1 MITVADIEAKMA
13 AKLGGKFKIVSDFT
27 ALEKDGALWA
37 KEIFPHLFSRPFTTY
52 QKEFWKWAD
61 TIEPDTRYRPR
72 IECQPRGVGKST
84 NAEAAVV
91 KWVATKKRK
100 MIGYV
105 SLNDQKATKHFD
117 SIKSMLEDNKF
128 LSAYPHCKPGIQKLR
143 DVAAQWS
150 RDAIVTE
157 SGAMIVPL
165 SLQGSSRGWK
175 SSTGSRFDC
184 FPAGTLIKTEIG
196 HIPIES
202 FPMLQYVPKVYAF
215 NHATQQVELQDV
227 EGWRQKN
234 ARRLVEITTKQG
246 RVFRCTE
253 EHRIFINTRGYIQAK
268 QVRVGETLNVLP
280 TMLWQKES
288 EGVEMQA
295 LRTDRQFER
304 QDTQVLSLVS
314 EVPHVLPQIERDEV
328 SMVRFIC
335 DESVPVYDL
344 QVAGCHNF
352 FANEVLVHNCIV
364 LDDIDE
370 LGQSVEFTRKL
381 INILKGEILAA
392 GNDNTLVLMPQNLIY
407 RDSICSQILD
417 HRADIL
423 SDRIFCGPYPLLKWY
438 DAEKL
443 DLDDGTGAKQWVITA
458 GEAYDDAIDLE
469 YAQKLLNTFG
479 KSLFDR
485 ECQQDVK
492 TVEDD
497 KDFREWDERYHLI
510 TYSEFRRVMEDV
522 WNSERNRLQ
531 IPNRW
536 NVGMGFDWGTT
547 KGHPSAVALVAR
559 PPQTTIL
566 NDCHFVFAEVI
577 KPKFPL
583 DAFETPEMVSPG
595 RVAKAIQDELREWN
609 VNDSQVTTKLL
620 SHEASAALN
629 TMAIDLQDDIKMFWG
644 KWKAKKGSGVPQIQ
658 NLLEIDYE
666 RPHPFRVYPEGHP
679 KAGQPLMGRP
689 RLYFL
694 VEDSQ
699 GDLWSEGANLFV
711 RGGVNSK
718 GFARARF
725 EMPLY
730 SHKNTGENKIDDDF
744 CFVAGTLIRT
754 DRGNVP
760 IEQVGVGDLVYTRS
774 GLRRVINAGMTNLNA
789 VTYTARFSNGLSLV
803 ATGSHPVF
811 TEKGIVA
818 FRGIMGAEVYKW
830 KERSLSLTAR
840 SFTAIQ
846 TPVKH
851 RIVNTF
857 NHIYTLVKR
866 GFRTYTSKYGNRI
879 MAMFPMGVTSTTRIT
894 TITTTILSTLSAY
907 RGRNI
912 FANTLKLQA
921 GAAGVPI
928 NLNTSTELEL
938 WRPNGIRVTRAGNGT
953 VNTVNKLGWID
964 QKEKGNA
971 SIARLNFHRKDT
983 IENTAPICV
992 NIARRQER
1000 VWRWLQSIVSRVRHL
1015 LRFPLQT
1022 VARFCVGA
1030 VAIEKLRVES
1040 VVENPY
1046 RQPVYNLT
1054 VGGDP
1059 EYFANDILVHNCD
1072 AFRGLMN
1079 VFGVSAKAPT
1089 VAEQIY
1095 AAMPDD
1101 LKEANI
1107 KSSEQRMAQVIRMEK
1122 EIEKVERRRN
1132 TDEWE
1137 FSR

>member
-295 LRTDRQFER
+295 LRTDRQFGGCVWSQTRRRVRTEQSGDSSCR
-304 QDTQVLSLVS
+304 LQSRTQPSPQSNNIVS

-744 CFVAGTLIRT
+744 V
-754 DRGNVP
+754 
-760 IEQVGVGDLVYTRS
+760 
-774 GLRRVINAGMTNLNA
+774 
-789 VTYTARFSNGLSLV
+789 
-803 ATGSHPVF
+803 
-811 TEKGIVA
+811 
-818 FRGIMGAEVYKW
+818 
-830 KERSLSLTAR
+830 
-840 SFTAIQ
+840 
-846 TPVKH
+846 
-851 RIVNTF
+851 
-857 NHIYTLVKR
+857 
-866 GFRTYTSKYGNRI
+866 
-879 MAMFPMGVTSTTRIT
+879 
-894 TITTTILSTLSAY
+894 
-907 RGRNI
+907 
-912 FANTLKLQA
+912 
-921 GAAGVPI
+921 
-928 NLNTSTELEL
+928 
-938 WRPNGIRVTRAGNGT
+938 
-953 VNTVNKLGWID
+953 
-964 QKEKGNA
+964 
-971 SIARLNFHRKDT
+971 
-983 IENTAPICV
+983 
-992 NIARRQER
+992 
-1000 VWRWLQSIVSRVRHL
+1000 
-1015 LRFPLQT
+1015 
-1022 VARFCVGA
+1022 
-1030 VAIEKLRVES
+1030 
-1040 VVENPY
+1040 
-1046 RQPVYNLT
+1046 
-1054 VGGDP
+1054 
-1059 EYFANDILVHNCD
+1059 D

>member
-314 EVPHVLPQIERDEV
+314 EEVFSTCVRRNQAAEKRQPEGLLFHLLSKEVGGIRTSATMQGLWQEDAQHLCGSQVLQSRVPTVATSRSHDCLSVVREGVSSSQQAAKILLKEVFEQQPFRQDGGKEQFPLQSRGCSVEVVHRFTPSYSRPRRPSVRSVPHGRGGCVWSQTRRRVRTEQSGDSSCRLQSRTQPSPQSNNIVSEVPHVLPQIERDEV

-443 DLDDGTGAKQWVITA
+443 DLNDGTGAKQWVITA
-458 GEAYDDAIDLE
+458 GEPYDDAIDLE

-479 KSLFDR
+479 KALFDR

-497 KDFREWDERYHLI
+497 KDFREWDERYHII
-510 TYSEFRRVMEDV
+510 THSEFRRVMDGV
-522 WNSERNRLQ
+522 WNEYRNCPQ
-531 IPNRW
+531 IPMRW
-536 NVGMGFDWGTT
+536 NVGLGFDWGTT
-547 KGHPSAVALVAR
+547 RGHPSSVAFVAR
-559 PPQTTIL
+559 PPEITPYSNL
-566 NDCHFVFAEVI
+566 HFVFAEVVM
-577 KPKFPL
+577 PKFPL
-583 DAFETPEMVSPG
+583 DAFETPEVVSPG
-595 RVAKAIQDELREWN
+595 RVAEAVQLTLKEWN
-609 VNDSQVTTKLL
+609 VEESQVQMKLM

-629 TMAIDLQDDIKMFWG
+629 TMALDLKDDVKMFWG

-658 NLLEIDYE
+658 NLLEIDYTE
-666 RPHPFRVYPEGHP
+666 PHPFRRYPAGHP
-679 KAGQPLMGRP
+679 KEGQPLMGKP
-689 RLYFL
+689 RIYFI

-699 GDLWSEGANLFV
+699 GELWSDGTNLYV
-711 RGGVNSK
+711 RGAVNSK

-744 CFVAGTLIRT
+744 V
-754 DRGNVP
+754 D
-760 IEQVGVGDLVYTRS
+760 
-774 GLRRVINAGMTNLNA
+774 
-789 VTYTARFSNGLSLV
+789 
-803 ATGSHPVF
+803 
-811 TEKGIVA
+811 A
-818 FRGIMGAEVYKW
+818 FRGIM
-830 KERSLSLTAR
+830 
-840 SFTAIQ
+840 
-846 TPVKH
+846 
-851 RIVNTF
+851 
-857 NHIYTLVKR
+857 
-866 GFRTYTSKYGNRI
+866 
-879 MAMFPMGVTSTTRIT
+879 
-894 TITTTILSTLSAY
+894 
-907 RGRNI
+907 
-912 FANTLKLQA
+912 
-921 GAAGVPI
+921 
-928 NLNTSTELEL
+928 
-938 WRPNGIRVTRAGNGT
+938 
-953 VNTVNKLGWID
+953 
-964 QKEKGNA
+964 
-971 SIARLNFHRKDT
+971 
-983 IENTAPICV
+983 
-992 NIARRQER
+992 
-1000 VWRWLQSIVSRVRHL
+1000 
-1015 LRFPLQT
+1015 
-1022 VARFCVGA
+1022 
-1030 VAIEKLRVES
+1030 
-1040 VVENPY
+1040 
-1046 RQPVYNLT
+1046 
-1054 VGGDP
+1054 
-1059 EYFANDILVHNCD
+1059 
-1072 AFRGLMN
+1072 N
-1079 VFGVSAKAPT
+1079 VFGASADELTPLERRQKEITEKMPEYMANAET
-1089 VAEQIY
+1089 DDAKVARNLWMQ
-1095 AAMPDD
+1095 
-1101 LKEANI
+1101 KEWMNQQ
-1107 KSSEQRMAQVIRMEK
+1107 KEEQRQSF
-1122 EIEKVERRRN
+1122 RN
-1132 TDEWE
+1132 PGTALDR
-1137 FSR
+1137 FAKMRGK

>member
-1 MITVADIEAKMA
+1 MTADDIAALVKAKIGPY
-13 AKLGGKFKIVSDFT
+13 KVINDPSVY
-27 ALEKDGALWA
+27 EKDGAGWA
-37 KEIFPHLFSRPFTTY
+37 KQFFPYLFSRPYTEY

-117 SIKSMLEDNKF
+117 SIKSMLEDNNF
-128 LSAYPHCKPGIQKLR
+128 LSAYPHCKPQVQKLR

-175 SSTGSRFDC
+175 SSTGSRFDV
-184 FPAGTLIKTEIG
+184 II
-196 HIPIES
+196 
-202 FPMLQYVPKVYAF
+202 
-215 NHATQQVELQDV
+215 
-227 EGWRQKN
+227 
-234 ARRLVEITTKQG
+234 
-246 RVFRCTE
+246 
-253 EHRIFINTRGYIQAK
+253 
-268 QVRVGETLNVLP
+268 
-280 TMLWQKES
+280 
-288 EGVEMQA
+288 
-295 LRTDRQFER
+295 
-304 QDTQVLSLVS
+304 
-314 EVPHVLPQIERDEV
+314 
-328 SMVRFIC
+328 
-335 DESVPVYDL
+335 
-344 QVAGCHNF
+344 
-352 FANEVLVHNCIV
+352 

-381 INILKGEILAA
+381 IDILKGEILAA

-438 DAEKL
+438 DAEKV

-458 GEAYDDAIDLE
+458 GEPFDNAIDLE

-479 KSLFDR
+479 KALFDR

-492 TVEDD
+492 KVEDD
-497 KDFREWDERYHLI
+497 KDFREWNEVYHLI
-510 TYSEFRRVMEDV
+510 TYSEFRRVMEGV
-522 WNSERNRLQ
+522 WNEQRNYPQ
-531 IPNRW
+531 IPLRW

-547 KGHPSAVALVAR
+547 KGHPSSVAFVAR
-559 PPQTTIL
+559 PPEITQHSNL
-566 NDCHFVFAEVI
+566 HFVFAEVVM
-577 KPKFPL
+577 PKFPL
-583 DAFETPEMVSPG
+583 DAFETPELVSPG
-595 RVAKAIQDELREWN
+595 RVATAIQEELKKWN
-609 VNDSQVTTKLL
+609 VEESQVQMKLM

-629 TMAIDLQDDIKMFWG
+629 TMALDLQDDVKMFWG

-658 NLLEIDYE
+658 NLLEIDYTQ
-666 RPHPFRVYPEGHP
+666 PHPFRVYPENHP
-679 KAGQPLMGRP
+679 KAGQPLMGKP
-689 RLYFL
+689 RLYFI

-699 GDLWSEGANLFV
+699 GELWSDGANLYV
-711 RGGVNSK
+711 RGAVNAK

-730 SHKNTGENKIDDDF
+730 SHKNTGQEKIDDDF

-774 GLRRVINAGMTNLNA
+774 GLRRVINAGMTNPNA

-1072 AFRGLMN
+1072 AFRGIMN
-1079 VFGVSAKAPT
+1079 IFGASSDELTPFERQQREIADKMPEYMANAETDDAK
-1089 VAEQIY
+1089 VARNLWMQREWINR
-1095 AAMPDD
+1095 
-1101 LKEANI
+1101 AN
-1107 KSSEQRMAQVIRMEK
+1107 EDQRRTA
-1122 EIEKVERRRN
+1122 RN
-1132 TDEWE
+1132 TGSALNA
-1137 FSR
+1137 FSKMRGK